1 MAENT
6 YYIHDIFKVTNHIS
20 SHYAIVH
27 LAFLLSHY
35 AFVTFFP
42 RYCTLFAYICIYRFF
57 KMPRRKNWRAAE
69 AKRGVKNPM
78 KKTLTD
84 LTGDTGPINS
94 TRIDLDMGDTDT
106 LNNSISNNMGDTD
119 LHTNINN
126 SNSNNMGDTD
136 LHTNIN
142 NSNLKLLEKSELN
155 KLEISELNILEI
167 SELNELEI
175 SELDKLEV
183 SELNQNSN
191 NNCAKEL
198 NQNSNN
204 NCAKELN
211 QNSNNNCAK
220 ETCQMQTDF
229 LSHESNNHYAKTD
242 SHSNIQTDLLQ
253 NQNEQYKNNSEEE
266 LSKNVNSFNANF
278 LKFGTF
284 DQYATKFAAQ
294 SRGNQCTCNC
304 LVFLSLSSLNFD
316 SNTLNLDYILNKGDE
331 IYRKHVQELTTQGLF
346 KNMLLNFD
354 EIPVKIEIPEGIFIV
369 NKQNILFGIALQ
381 YQELTGFLSLQ
392 EAIQNCMKQSNKF
405 LIMIGAICSA
415 VYYYNHIYYLFDTHS
430 HSECTL
436 NNPLDSSGKSI
447 LIGFADLHDLLS
459 YLYAFYTSLQI
470 DLDSQYEILPVS
482 ISSTDTEKD
491 VTKQIKNYFD
501 DQKLRNTKQTK
512 NSYQYM
518 KVPKFVYMKNYMQNR
533 RKNKK
538 FKEKELNAM
547 QNKRKNKK
555 FKEKEL
561 NAKRYSR
568 KDTHYRKTEADRKKS
583 QRDNSDLRQ
592 IERQREL
599 VAKRK
604 VRKDEHYRRAEAESK
619 KSQRDNSD
627 LRQIERQR
635 ELVAKREVRKDEHY
649 RRAEAESKKSQR
661 DNSDLRQIERQREL
675 AAKREVRKD
684 EHYRRAEAESKKSQ
698 RDNSDF
704 RQIERQRELVAKR
717 EVRKDEHYRRAEA
730 ESKKSQRDNSDF
742 RQIERQRELVAKR
755 EARKNED
762 FNKRELA
769 AKREARKNDVFKRN
783 EKEKKNIARQD
794 EDYRK
799 HESERDYHRKQEYRS
814 HPENLENERLK
825 KQGSRQNKLDID
837 RCYDKTVKSTKR
849 KNVDFTDHEKKLKK
863 KRVQGITLDA
873 CIRNFKTKINHGP
886 TYICT
891 SCEQTWFC
899 DSVVNSK
906 TVKMTTPANMSHCFT
921 NFKSVLDIEWICH
934 TCLNAIK
941 KQRIPRFSIA
951 NKMGFPQRPKELNL
965 YPLEE
970 RLLSLRIPFMQIR
983 QLPRG
988 GQLSVKGNVVNVP
1001 VEVQPT
1007 INSLPHT
1014 IEKSGTI
1021 SVKLKKKLEFKK
1033 CDFSE
1038 NVRPFAVIC
1047 ALHYLMRTSDLY
1059 KSSGIEI
1066 NDDWITEIA
1075 KINEEETQNENN
1087 STEQEDNQDQ
1097 NDSDDDSDHFS
1108 EVDGSETHVGN
1119 TDTLLDHIPDDNPL
1133 CDAGLTFA
1141 PGEGQRP
1148 ISLYSDPDAEY
1159 LSFPTIFCGQ
1169 RRPDNKDRSVS
1180 VHYTDIVKWELRSM
1194 DRRVAQSVPNIF
1206 FKLKKIQ
1213 LKNIS
1218 DKVNLALRRCQSE
1231 GKQWTAKDVLN
1242 PNTVNDLVR
1251 LDEGY
1256 YIFRSLRNSPVYLE
1270 KRKKDLFAMIRQL
1283 GLPTWFGSLSSADTN
1298 WKDLLRILGKL
1309 NDGKEYTDKELEE
1322 MDWHQKSKLVQ
1333 KDPVTCSRYFD
1344 YRVQQFINLVLK
1356 SDHDP
1361 IGKLTDFFYRVE
1373 FQQRGSPHIHILIW
1387 IENAPV
1393 YESDSNEDVVAFI
1406 DKYVSCSLLEND
1418 SLVNLQIHK
1427 HSKTCRKKGHPICRF
1442 GFPLPPMKATVI
1454 LEPLGDNDDI
1464 EKHKA
1469 IYKEIQNEINSLH
1482 NSEDIDQMTYD
1493 MFLDDVLQMNDENYI
1508 KAIRSNLSGPKVFLK
1523 RKPSEVRVNGYMKTV
1538 LVAWQ
1543 ANHDLQFVLDAF
1555 ACAVYIVSY
1564 ISKSQKGMSAL
1575 LDQAAKEARQGNLDL
1590 KHQVRHIGNY
1600 FSNSVET
1607 SAQEATYLTLQMPLT
1622 KATRQV
1628 VFINTSPCHKRT
1640 FLLKQSSALEK
1651 LGPDSTEIESD
1662 NDIKRYSRRPKQL
1675 ENWCLADYVSEL
1687 EFQYPKTSQSSDDH
1701 ETEQQDHES
1710 ESENE
1715 EVNADVLEETDNK
1728 IDITLKNGIR
1738 IYQRKTPKVIRYV
1751 KYNYKTDS
1759 ENFYRERLMLF
1770 YPWRNE
1776 LSDLQCG
1783 HETFEKK
1790 YLTVARLLEKKA
1802 KQYEGKVIDLE
1813 KAIEEA
1819 ENECNENDQVAPA
1832 TQQVEM
1838 EDAEIGPTESEQYV
1852 HFNPDRPTE
1861 HRLYDMSREVGI
1873 EARTVEL
1880 TNHANRISETDYFGL
1895 IRSLNKKQWEFFQ
1908 HVVTWV
1914 KTKHEPFYTF
1924 LTGGAGC
1931 GKSVVVRAI
1940 FQALHRHLCSIEGED
1955 PDDIRILLCAPTGK
1969 AAYNIN
1975 GLTIHNAFQIQ
1986 PNKGLD
1992 QSLSC
1997 DVLNTLR
2004 MKYRNL
2010 SLILIDEISMVGNKM
2025 FSLLERRLKKIKG
2038 SNCSFGGVSI
2048 IAIGDFFQLQPVFDS
2063 WIFNDLSKG
2072 LTALAPNYWKLL
2084 FSFHEL
2090 TEIMRQ
2096 KDDLEFALLLNRLR
2110 QNQLTENDFA
2120 ILSTRTVSISD
2131 PTYRTNATHLFVEN
2145 ALVDNFNLLYISKL
2159 GSQKVNV
2166 KAVDTVCGDLPASV
2180 KTKLLSSLPEK
2191 QSDTANLAKEV
2202 VLAIGMKYDL
2212 TANIEVTDGLT
2223 NGSTCELKLI
2233 ECKTTS
2239 LRPSIIWVKFEDAR
2253 IGANNRKKYSHL
2265 YGKDVEKT
2273 WTPMFDIKRSF
2284 TYKYKTF
2291 ERIQFPLRPAAGKTI
2306 HKSQGDTLHEV
2317 VVSLKSKRK
2326 GKIPH
2331 IHYVAL
2337 SRVTSLT
2344 GLQILDLN
2352 KEAIAVADCVRQELD
2367 RLRTDA
2373 TLQLCFNP
2381 LYNLSSNYFKVVFH
2395 NARSLH
2401 AHFNDLK
2408 SDPNILDADVIG
2420 IAESRLISTDKN
2432 DDFHVPGFEPP
2443 VRLDQQQTN
2452 FNTRPPHGLV
2462 LYYRNDCILHNTVT
2476 FSTPSLEFV
2485 IADIISP
2492 SKGLFQVVFV
2502 YKAPNCKLQQLKDTF
2517 LANLLPDVYLR
2528 HPKIIIMGDFNI
2540 DLNTGNTSFL
2550 KFMIDSFCC
2559 SQIVSKPT
2567 TSYGTLLD
2575 LIFLNFDSRLNFET
2589 DVLDSYWSDHK
2600 VIYVAI
2606 ETQ

>member
-1 MAENT
+1 
-6 YYIHDIFKVTNHIS
+6 
-20 SHYAIVH
+20 
-27 LAFLLSHY
+27 
-35 AFVTFFP
+35 
-42 RYCTLFAYICIYRFF
+42 
-57 KMPRRKNWRAAE
+57 
-69 AKRGVKNPM
+69 
-78 KKTLTD
+78 
-84 LTGDTGPINS
+84 
-94 TRIDLDMGDTDT
+94 
-106 LNNSISNNMGDTD
+106 
-119 LHTNINN
+119 
-126 SNSNNMGDTD
+126 
-136 LHTNIN
+136 
-142 NSNLKLLEKSELN
+142 
-155 KLEISELNILEI
+155 
-167 SELNELEI
+167 
-175 SELDKLEV
+175 
-183 SELNQNSN
+183 
-191 NNCAKEL
+191 
-198 NQNSNN
+198 
-204 NCAKELN
+204 
-211 QNSNNNCAK
+211 
-220 ETCQMQTDF
+220 
-229 LSHESNNHYAKTD
+229 
-242 SHSNIQTDLLQ
+242 
-253 NQNEQYKNNSEEE
+253 
-266 LSKNVNSFNANF
+266 
-278 LKFGTF
+278 
-284 DQYATKFAAQ
+284 
-294 SRGNQCTCNC
+294 
-304 LVFLSLSSLNFD
+304 
-316 SNTLNLDYILNKGDE
+316 
-331 IYRKHVQELTTQGLF
+331 
-346 KNMLLNFD
+346 
-354 EIPVKIEIPEGIFIV
+354 
-369 NKQNILFGIALQ
+369 
-381 YQELTGFLSLQ
+381 
-392 EAIQNCMKQSNKF
+392 
-405 LIMIGAICSA
+405 
-415 VYYYNHIYYLFDTHS
+415 
-430 HSECTL
+430 
-436 NNPLDSSGKSI
+436 
-447 LIGFADLHDLLS
+447 
-459 YLYAFYTSLQI
+459 
-470 DLDSQYEILPVS
+470 
-482 ISSTDTEKD
+482 
-491 VTKQIKNYFD
+491 
-501 DQKLRNTKQTK
+501 
-512 NSYQYM
+512 
-518 KVPKFVYMKNYMQNR
+518 
-533 RKNKK
+533 
-538 FKEKELNAM
+538 
-547 QNKRKNKK
+547 
-555 FKEKEL
+555 
-561 NAKRYSR
+561 
-568 KDTHYRKTEADRKKS
+568 
-583 QRDNSDLRQ
+583 
-592 IERQREL
+592 
-599 VAKRK
+599 
-604 VRKDEHYRRAEAESK
+604 
-619 KSQRDNSD
+619 
-627 LRQIERQR
+627 
-635 ELVAKREVRKDEHY
+635 
-649 RRAEAESKKSQR
+649 
-661 DNSDLRQIERQREL
+661 
-675 AAKREVRKD
+675 
-684 EHYRRAEAESKKSQ
+684 
-698 RDNSDF
+698 
-704 RQIERQRELVAKR
+704 
-717 EVRKDEHYRRAEA
+717 
-730 ESKKSQRDNSDF
+730 
-742 RQIERQRELVAKR
+742 
-755 EARKNED
+755 
-762 FNKRELA
+762 
-769 AKREARKNDVFKRN
+769 
-783 EKEKKNIARQD
+783 
-794 EDYRK
+794 
-799 HESERDYHRKQEYRS
+799 
-814 HPENLENERLK
+814 
-825 KQGSRQNKLDID
+825 
-837 RCYDKTVKSTKR
+837 
-849 KNVDFTDHEKKLKK
+849 
-863 KRVQGITLDA
+863 
-873 CIRNFKTKINHGP
+873 
-886 TYICT
+886 
-891 SCEQTWFC
+891 
-899 DSVVNSK
+899 
-906 TVKMTTPANMSHCFT
+906 
-921 NFKSVLDIEWICH
+921 
-934 TCLNAIK
+934 
-941 KQRIPRFSIA
+941 
-951 NKMGFPQRPKELNL
+951 MGFPQKPKELNL

-1047 ALHYLMRTSDLY
+1047 ALHYLMRTSELY

-1075 KINEEETQNENN
+1075 KINEEETQNLNN
-1087 STEQEDNQDQ
+1087 STEQEDNQDE

-1108 EVDGSETHVGN
+1108 EVDESETHVGN

-1133 CDAGLTFA
+1133 CDSGLTFA

-1169 RRPDNKDRSVS
+1169 RRPDNKERSVS

-1194 DRRVAQSVPNIF
+1194 DRRVEQSVPNIF

-1309 NDGKEYTDKELEE
+1309 NDGKEYTDNELEK

-1393 YESDSNEDVVAFI
+1393 YESNSNEDVVAFI
-1406 DKYVSCSLLEND
+1406 DRYVSCSLSEND
-1418 SLVNLQIHK
+1418 TSLVNLQVHK

-1442 GFPLPPMKATVI
+1442 GFPIPPMKATVM
-1454 LEPLGDNDDI
+1454 LEPLKENDDI
-1464 EKHKA
+1464 EKYKA
-1469 IYKEIQNEINSLH
+1469 IYKEIQNEINTLH

-1493 MFLDDVLQMNDENYI
+1493 MFLDDVLHMNDENYI

-1538 LVAWQ
+1538 LIAWQ

-1575 LDQAAKEARQGNLDL
+1575 LNQAAKEARQGNLDL

-1628 VFINTSPCHKRT
+1628 VFINTSPQHKRT

-1651 LGPDSTEIESD
+1651 LDPDSTEIESD
-1662 NDIKRYSRRPKQL
+1662 NDIKRYSHRSKQL
-1675 ENWCLADYVSEL
+1675 ENWCLADYVSQLEL
-1687 EFQYPKTSQSSDDH
+1687 QYPKTSESSDDH

-1715 EVNADVLEETDNK
+1715 EANADVIEEINNK

-1738 IYQRKTPKVIRYV
+1738 IYQRKTHKVIRYV

-1783 HETFEKK
+1783 HETFEKM

-1802 KQYEGKVIDLE
+1802 KQYEGKVMDLE

-1819 ENECNENDQVAPA
+1819 ENDCNENDQIAPA
-1832 TQQVEM
+1832 IQQVEM

-1880 TNHANRISETDYFGL
+1880 TNHANRISESDYFAL
-1895 IRSLNKKQWEFFQ
+1895 IRSLNKKQWEFFK

-1931 GKSVVVRAI
+1931 GKSVVVRTI

-2010 SLILIDEISMVGNKM
+2010 SLILIDEILMVGNKM

-2048 IAIGDFFQLQPVFDS
+2048 IAIGDFFQLQLVFDS

-2096 KDDLEFALLLNRLR
+2096 KDDLEFAQLLNR
-2110 QNQLTENDFA
+2110 A
-2120 ILSTRTVSISD
+2120 
-2131 PTYRTNATHLFVEN
+2131 H
-2145 ALVDNFNLLYISKL
+2145 
-2159 GSQKVNV
+2159 KVKV
-2166 KAVDTVCGDLPASV
+2166 TAVDTVCGDLPASV

-2233 ECKTTS
+2233 ECKTKS
-2239 LRPSIIWVKFEDAR
+2239 IRPSIIWVKFEDAR
-2253 IGANNRKKYSHL
+2253 IGANNRRKYSHL
-2265 YGKDVEKT
+2265 FGKDVEIT

-2306 HKSQGDTLHEV
+2306 HKSQGDTLQEV

-2352 KEAIAVADCVRQELD
+2352 QQAIAVAECVRQELH

-2373 TLQLCFNP
+2373 TLQLCFKP
-2381 LYNLSSNYFKVVFH
+2381 LYNLSSNY
-2395 NARSLH
+2395 
-2401 AHFNDLK
+2401 LK
-2408 SDPNILDADVIG
+2408 S
-2420 IAESRLISTDKN
+2420 
-2432 DDFHVPGFEPP
+2432 
-2443 VRLDQQQTN
+2443 
-2452 FNTRPPHGLV
+2452 
-2462 LYYRNDCILHNTVT
+2462 
-2476 FSTPSLEFV
+2476 FSTTQGHCMLT
-2485 IADIISP
+2485 
-2492 SKGLFQVVFV
+2492 L
-2502 YKAPNCKLQQLKDTF
+2502 
-2517 LANLLPDVYLR
+2517 
-2528 HPKIIIMGDFNI
+2528 
-2540 DLNTGNTSFL
+2540 
-2550 KFMIDSFCC
+2550 MI
-2559 SQIVSKPT
+2559 
-2567 TSYGTLLD
+2567 
-2575 LIFLNFDSRLNFET
+2575 
-2589 DVLDSYWSDHK
+2589 
-2600 VIYVAI
+2600 
-2606 ETQ
+2606 

>member
-1 MAENT
+1 
-6 YYIHDIFKVTNHIS
+6 
-20 SHYAIVH
+20 
-27 LAFLLSHY
+27 
-35 AFVTFFP
+35 
-42 RYCTLFAYICIYRFF
+42 
-57 KMPRRKNWRAAE
+57 
-69 AKRGVKNPM
+69 
-78 KKTLTD
+78 
-84 LTGDTGPINS
+84 
-94 TRIDLDMGDTDT
+94 
-106 LNNSISNNMGDTD
+106 
-119 LHTNINN
+119 
-126 SNSNNMGDTD
+126 
-136 LHTNIN
+136 
-142 NSNLKLLEKSELN
+142 
-155 KLEISELNILEI
+155 
-167 SELNELEI
+167 
-175 SELDKLEV
+175 
-183 SELNQNSN
+183 
-191 NNCAKEL
+191 
-198 NQNSNN
+198 
-204 NCAKELN
+204 
-211 QNSNNNCAK
+211 
-220 ETCQMQTDF
+220 
-229 LSHESNNHYAKTD
+229 
-242 SHSNIQTDLLQ
+242 
-253 NQNEQYKNNSEEE
+253 
-266 LSKNVNSFNANF
+266 
-278 LKFGTF
+278 
-284 DQYATKFAAQ
+284 
-294 SRGNQCTCNC
+294 
-304 LVFLSLSSLNFD
+304 
-316 SNTLNLDYILNKGDE
+316 
-331 IYRKHVQELTTQGLF
+331 
-346 KNMLLNFD
+346 
-354 EIPVKIEIPEGIFIV
+354 
-369 NKQNILFGIALQ
+369 
-381 YQELTGFLSLQ
+381 
-392 EAIQNCMKQSNKF
+392 
-405 LIMIGAICSA
+405 
-415 VYYYNHIYYLFDTHS
+415 
-430 HSECTL
+430 
-436 NNPLDSSGKSI
+436 
-447 LIGFADLHDLLS
+447 
-459 YLYAFYTSLQI
+459 
-470 DLDSQYEILPVS
+470 
-482 ISSTDTEKD
+482 
-491 VTKQIKNYFD
+491 
-501 DQKLRNTKQTK
+501 
-512 NSYQYM
+512 
-518 KVPKFVYMKNYMQNR
+518 
-533 RKNKK
+533 
-538 FKEKELNAM
+538 
-547 QNKRKNKK
+547 
-555 FKEKEL
+555 
-561 NAKRYSR
+561 
-568 KDTHYRKTEADRKKS
+568 
-583 QRDNSDLRQ
+583 
-592 IERQREL
+592 
-599 VAKRK
+599 
-604 VRKDEHYRRAEAESK
+604 
-619 KSQRDNSD
+619 
-627 LRQIERQR
+627 
-635 ELVAKREVRKDEHY
+635 
-649 RRAEAESKKSQR
+649 
-661 DNSDLRQIERQREL
+661 
-675 AAKREVRKD
+675 
-684 EHYRRAEAESKKSQ
+684 
-698 RDNSDF
+698 
-704 RQIERQRELVAKR
+704 
-717 EVRKDEHYRRAEA
+717 
-730 ESKKSQRDNSDF
+730 
-742 RQIERQRELVAKR
+742 
-755 EARKNED
+755 
-762 FNKRELA
+762 
-769 AKREARKNDVFKRN
+769 
-783 EKEKKNIARQD
+783 
-794 EDYRK
+794 
-799 HESERDYHRKQEYRS
+799 
-814 HPENLENERLK
+814 
-825 KQGSRQNKLDID
+825 
-837 RCYDKTVKSTKR
+837 
-849 KNVDFTDHEKKLKK
+849 
-863 KRVQGITLDA
+863 
-873 CIRNFKTKINHGP
+873 
-886 TYICT
+886 
-891 SCEQTWFC
+891 
-899 DSVVNSK
+899 
-906 TVKMTTPANMSHCFT
+906 
-921 NFKSVLDIEWICH
+921 
-934 TCLNAIK
+934 
-941 KQRIPRFSIA
+941 
-951 NKMGFPQRPKELNL
+951 MGFPQRPKELNL

-1066 NDDWITEIA
+1066 NEDWITEIA
-1075 KINEEETQNENN
+1075 KINEETHENENN
-1087 STEQEDNQDQ
+1087 SAEQENDQDQ
-1097 NDSDDDSDHFS
+1097 NDSDNDSDHFS
-1108 EVDGSETHVGN
+1108 EVDESETHVGN

-1180 VHYTDIVKWELRSM
+1180 VHFTDIVKWELRPM

-1231 GKQWTAKDVLN
+1231 GKKWTAKDVLN

-1309 NDGKEYTDKELEE
+1309 NDGKEYTDNELEG

-1333 KDPVTCSRYFD
+1333 KDP
-1344 YRVQQFINLVLK
+1344 
-1356 SDHDP
+1356 
-1361 IGKLTDFFYRVE
+1361 
-1373 FQQRGSPHIHILIW
+1373 
-1387 IENAPV
+1387 
-1393 YESDSNEDVVAFI
+1393 
-1406 DKYVSCSLLEND
+1406 
-1418 SLVNLQIHK
+1418 
-1427 HSKTCRKKGHPICRF
+1427 
-1442 GFPLPPMKATVI
+1442 
-1454 LEPLGDNDDI
+1454 
-1464 EKHKA
+1464 
-1469 IYKEIQNEINSLH
+1469 
-1482 NSEDIDQMTYD
+1482 
-1493 MFLDDVLQMNDENYI
+1493 
-1508 KAIRSNLSGPKVFLK
+1508 
-1523 RKPSEVRVNGYMKTV
+1523 
-1538 LVAWQ
+1538 
-1543 ANHDLQFVLDAF
+1543 
-1555 ACAVYIVSY
+1555 
-1564 ISKSQKGMSAL
+1564 
-1575 LDQAAKEARQGNLDL
+1575 
-1590 KHQVRHIGNY
+1590 
-1600 FSNSVET
+1600 
-1607 SAQEATYLTLQMPLT
+1607 
-1622 KATRQV
+1622 
-1628 VFINTSPCHKRT
+1628 
-1640 FLLKQSSALEK
+1640 QSSVLEK

-1675 ENWCLADYVSEL
+1675 ENWCLADYVSQLEL
-1687 EFQYPKTSQSSDDH
+1687 QYPKTESSDDH
-1701 ETEQQDHES
+1701 ETEEKDHES
-1710 ESENE
+1710 DNENE
-1715 EVNADVLEETDNK
+1715 AANADIIEEINNK

-1776 LSDLQCG
+1776 LSDLQCE
-1783 HETFEKK
+1783 HETFENM
-1790 YLTVARLLEKKA
+1790 YLTVARILEKKA

-1819 ENECNENDQVAPA
+1819 ENDCNENDQIAPA

-1880 TNHANRISETDYFGL
+1880 TNHANRISERDYFDL

-1931 GKSVVVRAI
+1931 GKSVVVRTI

-2096 KDDLEFALLLNRLR
+2096 KDDLEFAQLLNRLR

-2120 ILSTRTVSISD
+2120 VLNTRTVSISD

-2145 ALVDNFNLLYISKL
+2145 ALVDNFNLQYISKL
-2159 GSQKVNV
+2159 GSQKVKV
-2166 KAVDTVCGDLPASV
+2166 TAVDTVCGDLPASV

-2233 ECKTTS
+2233 ECKTKS
-2239 LRPSIIWVKFEDAR
+2239 IRPSIIWVKFEDAR
-2253 IGANNRKKYSHL
+2253 IGANNRRKYSHL
-2265 YGKDVEKT
+2265 FGKDVEIT

-2306 HKSQGDTLHEV
+2306 HKSQGDTLQEV

-2352 KEAIAVADCVRQELD
+2352 QQAIAVAECVRQELH

-2373 TLQLCFNP
+2373 TLQLCFKP
-2381 LYNLSSNYFKVVFH
+2381 LYNLSRHQGKMSNISRPH
-2395 NARSLH
+2395 MA
-2401 AHFNDLK
+2401 K
-2408 SDPNILDADVIG
+2408 S
-2420 IAESRLISTDKN
+2420 E
-2432 DDFHVPGFEPP
+2432 
-2443 VRLDQQQTN
+2443 
-2452 FNTRPPHGLV
+2452 
-2462 LYYRNDCILHNTVT
+2462 
-2476 FSTPSLEFV
+2476 TPT
-2485 IADIISP
+2485 
-2492 SKGLFQVVFV
+2492 
-2502 YKAPNCKLQQLKDTF
+2502 YT
-2517 LANLLPDVYLR
+2517 
-2528 HPKIIIMGDFNI
+2528 
-2540 DLNTGNTSFL
+2540 
-2550 KFMIDSFCC
+2550 
-2559 SQIVSKPT
+2559 
-2567 TSYGTLLD
+2567 
-2575 LIFLNFDSRLNFET
+2575 
-2589 DVLDSYWSDHK
+2589 
-2600 VIYVAI
+2600 
-2606 ETQ
+2606 

>member
-1 MAENT
+1 
-6 YYIHDIFKVTNHIS
+6 
-20 SHYAIVH
+20 
-27 LAFLLSHY
+27 
-35 AFVTFFP
+35 
-42 RYCTLFAYICIYRFF
+42 
-57 KMPRRKNWRAAE
+57 MPRRKNWRVAE

-78 KKTLTD
+78 KQRLTD

-94 TRIDLDMGDTDT
+94 TKSDIDIGDTDT
-106 LNNSISNNMGDTD
+106 FNNSISNNMGDTD
-119 LHTNINN
+119 LHSNINN

-142 NSNLKLLEKSELN
+142 NSNLKLLELSELN
-155 KLEISELNILEI
+155 TLEISELNILEI
-167 SELNELEI
+167 SELN
-175 SELDKLEV
+175 KLEQ

-204 NCAKELN
+204 NCAN
-211 QNSNNNCAK
+211 QNSNNNCANQNSNNNCGK
-220 ETCQMQTDF
+220 ETCYIQTDI
-229 LSHESNNHYAKTD
+229 LSNESNNSYAKKDSHCIVQTNLLQDQNEQFKTD
-242 SHSNIQTDLLQ
+242 S
-253 NQNEQYKNNSEEE
+253 EQGV
-266 LSKNVNSFNANF
+266 SKYYNSFNANF
-278 LKFGTF
+278 IKFGTF
-284 DQYATKFAAQ
+284 D
-294 SRGNQCTCNC
+294 
-304 LVFLSLSSLNFD
+304 
-316 SNTLNLDYILNKGDE
+316 
-331 IYRKHVQELTTQGLF
+331 H
-346 KNMLLNFD
+346 
-354 EIPVKIEIPEGIFIV
+354 
-369 NKQNILFGIALQ
+369 
-381 YQELTGFLSLQ
+381 
-392 EAIQNCMKQSNKF
+392 
-405 LIMIGAICSA
+405 
-415 VYYYNHIYYLFDTHS
+415 HS

-459 YLYAFYTSLQI
+459 YLYNFYTSLQI
-470 DLDSQYEILPVS
+470 DLDSQYEILPVC
-482 ISSTDTEKD
+482 ISSKDADKD

-501 DQKLRNTKQTK
+501 DQKLRNIKQKKFPTKLAAK
-512 NSYQYM
+512 
-518 KVPKFVYMKNYMQNR
+518 R
-533 RKNKK
+533 EARKNEDFKK
-538 FKEKELNAM
+538 
-547 QNKRKNKK
+547 
-555 FKEKEL
+555 
-561 NAKRYSR
+561 
-568 KDTHYRKTEADRKKS
+568 T
-583 QRDNSDLRQ
+583 
-592 IERQREL
+592 EL
-599 VAKRK
+599 VAKREARK
-604 VRKDEHYRRAEAESK
+604 NVDFNIRELAAKREVRKDKNYRRAEAESK
-619 KSQRDNSD
+619 KSQRENSD

-635 ELVAKREVRKDEHY
+635 ELVAKREVRKDKNY

-661 DNSDLRQIERQREL
+661 ENSDL
-675 AAKREVRKD
+675 
-684 EHYRRAEAESKKSQ
+684 
-698 RDNSDF
+698 

-717 EVRKDEHYRRAEA
+717 EVRKDKNYRRAEA
-730 ESKKSQRDNSDF
+730 ESKKSQRENSDL

-755 EARKNED
+755 EVRKDKNYRRAEAESKKSNRDNPDLRRMERHREFVAKKEARKNE
-762 FNKRELA
+762 N
-769 AKREARKNDVFKRN
+769 FKRN
-783 EKEKKNIARQD
+783 ETEKKKIARQD
-794 EDYRK
+794 ENYRK
-799 HESERDYHRKQEYRS
+799 HESERDFHRKQEYRS

-825 KQGSRQNKLDID
+825 KQSLRQKNLDKD
-837 RCYDKTVKSTKR
+837 RCYEKTVKSSKR
-849 KNVDFTDHEKKLKK
+849 KNIAFTDHEKDLKK
-863 KRVQGITLDA
+863 KRTHGITLDT
-873 CIRNFKTKINHGP
+873 CIRNFKTKINEGP

-891 SCEQTWFC
+891 SCQQTWFC
-899 DSVVNSK
+899 DSVVSAK
-906 TVKMTTPANMSHCFT
+906 TIKMNTPANMSHCFT
-921 NFKSVLDIEWICH
+921 NFKSVQHIEWICH

-941 KQRIPRFSIA
+941 RKKIPRFAIA
-951 NKMGFPQRPKELNL
+951 NKMGFPQKPKELNL

-1014 IEKSGTI
+1014 LEKSGTI

-1066 NDDWITEIA
+1066 NEDWITEIA
-1075 KINEEETQNENN
+1075 KINEEEIPNEKN
-1087 STEQEDNQDQ
+1087 STEQENNQDE
-1097 NDSDDDSDHFS
+1097 NDSEDDSDHFS
-1108 EVDGSETHVGN
+1108 EVDENETHVGN

-1231 GKQWTAKDVLN
+1231 GKKWTAKDVLN

-1309 NDGKEYTDKELEE
+1309 NDGKEYTDNELEE
-1322 MDWHQKSKLVQ
+1322 MDWNQKSKLVQ

-1393 YESDSNEDVVAFI
+1393 YESDSNEDIVAFI
-1406 DKYVSCSLLEND
+1406 DKYVSCSLSDND
-1418 SLVNLQIHK
+1418 TSLVNLQVHK

-1454 LEPLGDNDDI
+1454 LEPLKENDDI
-1464 EKHKA
+1464 EKYKA
-1469 IYKEIQNEINSLH
+1469 LYKEIQNEINTLH

-1493 MFLDDVLQMNDENYI
+1493 MFLDDVLQMDDENYI

-1538 LVAWQ
+1538 LIAWQ

-1575 LDQAAKEARQGNLDL
+1575 LDQVAKEARQGNLDL

-1628 VFINTSPCHKRT
+1628 VFINTSPQHKRT

-1651 LGPDSTEIESD
+1651 LGPESTEIESD

-1675 ENWCLADYVSEL
+1675 ENWCLADFVSQLEL
-1687 EFQYPKTSQSSDDH
+1687 QYHKTSESSDH
-1701 ETEQQDHES
+1701 ETEQQENES

-1715 EVNADVLEETDNK
+1715 EANADVIEEKKTK
-1728 IDITLKNGIR
+1728 INITLKNGIR

-1783 HETFEKK
+1783 HETFEKM
-1790 YLTVARLLEKKA
+1790 YLTVSRLLEKKA
-1802 KQYEGKVIDLE
+1802 KQYEGKVIDLD

-1819 ENECNENDQVAPA
+1819 ENDCNENDQLAPA

-1880 TNHANRISETDYFGL
+1880 TNHANRISESDYFAL

-2096 KDDLEFALLLNRLR
+2096 KDDLEFAQLLNRLR
-2110 QNQLTENDFA
+2110 QNQQTENDFA
-2120 ILSTRTVSISD
+2120 VLNTRTVSISD

-2145 ALVDNFNLLYISKL
+2145 ALVDNFNLQYISKL
-2159 GSQKVNV
+2159 SSQKVKV
-2166 KAVDTVCGDLPASV
+2166 KSVDTVCGDLPASV

-2191 QSDTANLAKEV
+2191 QTDTANLAKEV

-2233 ECKTTS
+2233 ECKTKS
-2239 LRPSIIWVKFEDAR
+2239 VRPSIIWVKFEDAR
-2253 IGANNRKKYSHL
+2253 IGANNRRKYSHL

-2306 HKSQGDTLHEV
+2306 HKSQGDTLQEV

-2352 KEAIAVADCVRQELD
+2352 QEAIAVAECVRQELH

-2373 TLQLCFNP
+2373 TLQLCFKP
-2381 LYNLSSNYFKVVFH
+2381 LYNLSSNYFKVVF
-2395 NARSLH
+2395 NNSRSLH
-2401 AHFNDLK
+2401 AHFNDRK

-2420 IAESRLISTDKN
+2420 IAESRLISTDEN
-2432 DDFHVPGFEPP
+2432 DFHVPGFEPP
-2443 VRLDQQQTN
+2443 VRLDQKQTN

-2462 LYYRNDCILHNTVT
+2462 LYYRNNCILHNTVT

-2528 HPKIIIMGDFNI
+2528 HPKMIIMGDFNI
-2540 DLNTGNTSFL
+2540 DLNTGNNSFL
-2550 KFMIDSFCC
+2550 EFTRDSFCC

-2575 LIFLNFDSRLNFET
+2575 LIFLNFDSKVNFET